1 MSRIVEASASDQDMD
16 MSIRNATEGSN
27 PSRQD
32 AWYLVQCKSR
42 QDQRAEENLL
52 RQGYVC
58 TRPIC
63 RRDLIVRGRRQ
74 SVRESLFP
82 GYLFINLPANVD
94 WSPLRST
101 RGVSRLVSFGGIPLA
116 VCAELVAQFQHR
128 AESIVSPPFMK
139 GDNVKVLEEGFS
151 ELDAV
156 FLTLDGEERAILLID
171 FLNRRQQLSLP
182 LTKISAL

>member
-1 MSRIVEASASDQDMD
+1 
-16 MSIRNATEGSN
+16 MSIRNATGGSN
-27 PSRQD
+27 PSEQD

-58 TRPIC
+58 SRPIC
-63 RRDLIVRGRRQ
+63 LRDQIVRGRRQ
-74 SVRESLFP
+74 LVRESLFP
-82 GYLFINLPANVD
+82 GYLFINLPASVD

-101 RGVSRLVSFGGIPLA
+101 RGVSRLVSFGGMPLA
-116 VCAELVAQFQHR
+116 VGAGVVAQFQQCAELV
-128 AESIVSPPFMK
+128 VSPSFK
-139 GDNVKVLEEGFS
+139 NGDIVKVLEEGFA
-151 ELDAV
+151 ELNAV

-171 FLNRRQQLSLP
+171 FLSRRQQVSLP